1 MAFYRNGRSRNGLSL
16 EKPEDMPQQA
26 NFIHL
31 LIHCVPYSAKIKAD
45 RAFRTY
51 SLFFAIVKPPK
62 TKIHRGNTMESQV
75 VKGLIAVLA
84 VMVVGFVIIGTTKE
98 TEQEKRSGA
107 FLATSSLLSS
117 LALDKC
123 TAAVKQEVGINP
135 YSPAESDTDRAA
147 FVKLV
152 WNNVGTAKRAECRYV
167 MDQGITLLQIDDRTV
182 IKKEASQTSG
192 GAAPAGVH
200 HQ

>member
-1 MAFYRNGRSRNGLSL
+1 
-16 EKPEDMPQQA
+16 
-26 NFIHL
+26 
-31 LIHCVPYSAKIKAD
+31 
-45 RAFRTY
+45 
-51 SLFFAIVKPPK
+51 
-62 TKIHRGNTMESQV
+62 MESQV

-123 TAAVKQEVGINP
+123 TAAVKQEVGANP
-135 YSPAESDTDRAA
+135 YSPSESDSDHMA

-152 WNNVGTAKRAECRYV
+152 WNNLGTAKRAECRYV
-167 MDQGITLLQIDDRTV
+167 MDQGITLLQIDDRIV
-182 IKKEASQTSG
+182 IKKESAVTTG
-192 GAAPAGVH
+192 GTAPTAVH